1 MQQEMIVHTLLYFAR
16 GENKTFSTSLT
27 HLLLQHFDQRT
38 LCYQKPYP
46 PSKQNRLLSPQRTAN
61 PLEQFRLLG
70 PPSCCSLCQQSPAQQ
85 PALQSAGSV
94 CLLLRAR
101 LPPLCPSSSPTLP
114 PCPALRPQLGK
125 TDHVQDAF
133 TAKRDISM
141 LDNHTKAQVSLAFG
155 PAVMFLSEL
164 LVHCCVFR
172 NLQHGMN
179 MAATCGD
186 SPWPCSISHH
196 TLLNLQSCVVLVK

>member
-1 MQQEMIVHTLLYFAR
+1 MQQEMIVHTLLFFAR

-46 PSKQNRLLSPQRTAN
+46 PFKQKRLLSPQRTAN

-94 CLLLRAR
+94 PAAESSASSP
-101 LPPLCPSSSPTLP
+101 LPFVLPHPAPLPSSPTPTGENTMSKMHSLQNGTSVSWIITQKHR
-114 PCPALRPQLGK
+114 CSLHL
-125 TDHVQDAF
+125 
-133 TAKRDISM
+133 
-141 LDNHTKAQVSLAFG
+141 AQ
-155 PAVMFLSEL
+155 
-164 LVHCCVFR
+164 
-172 NLQHGMN
+172 Q
-179 MAATCGD
+179 
-186 SPWPCSISHH
+186 
-196 TLLNLQSCVVLVK
+196 